1 MSRIVSVSLL
11 AIATALVAACQQLP
25 AGRAGQADTQPAT
38 QVAAAPPPAP
48 VLGAPATQ
56 ASTVPVVEFRLAQPE
71 SAAGLQPLKVGD
83 RQLWVLP
90 QPVLTRADLQ
100 TVAPVKSREGISYV
114 RFQFTQA
121 AAPRLAQVTQ
131 RFPGKFLLLSI
142 DGQLASAPTIGGAMN
157 EGVLFMPVLTEQ
169 QAAQVVAA
177 VAGPQAPAANP
188 PGRPPAR

>member
-1 MSRIVSVSLL
+1 MENSMPRLLSVSLL
-11 AIATALVAACQQLP
+11 AMTAAFVAACQQMP
-25 AGRAGQADTQPAT
+25 AGRAGQASTQPAT
-38 QVAAAPPPAP
+38 QTTAATALAP
-48 VLGAPATQ
+48 VPAQTAPATQ
-56 ASTVPVVEFRLAQPE
+56 GSRVPVVEFRLAQPE

-100 TVAPVKSREGISYV
+100 TVAPVKSREGHSYV

-121 AAPRLAQVTQ
+121 AAPRLAQVSE

-157 EGVLFMPVLTEQ
+157 EGVLFVPMINEQ
-169 QAAQVVAA
+169 QAALVSAA
-177 VAGPQAPAANP
+177 VAGAASGAT
-188 PGRPPAR
+188 GR